1 MGLVRERGEIY
12 CSVIGSNKAFNDEG
26 NKMFTTPDGVAL
38 YTQEDVD
45 TLKSEAQTTANT
57 QFNVG
62 AEYGVR
68 STTNSLQSK
77 AINHFRSEVRN
88 GSIDKDVAL
97 DIYNGLAE
105 ALGWNTVDSI
115 TPLFTVVVSY
125 NGNTIAEIEDIEA
138 DDTDSAEAE
147 VRYNLEVTD
156 VEVTFEVT
164 YGDHTYNETVN
175 TTYEFDDEFEYQA
188 VEQD

>member
-1 MGLVRERGEIY
+1 
-12 CSVIGSNKAFNDEG
+12 
-26 NKMFTTPDGVAL
+26 MFLTPDGVTL
-38 YTQEDVD
+38 YT
-45 TLKSEAQTTANT
+45 EADMAEARETQRT

-62 AEYGVR
+62 AEFGVR
-68 STTNSLQSK
+68 STTNDLQDK
-77 AINHFRSEVRN
+77 AIKHFRSEVRN

-105 ALGWNTVDSI
+105 ALGWDTVDSI
-115 TPLFTVVVSY
+115 NALYTVVVSY

-147 VRYNLEVTD
+147 VRYNLEVSD

-188 VEQD
+188 VEQN

>member
-1 MGLVRERGEIY
+1 MI
-12 CSVIGSNKAFNDEG
+12 
-26 NKMFTTPDGVAL
+26 TTPDGVNL
-38 YTQEDVD
+38 YT
-45 TLKSEAQTTANT
+45 EADMNEARNTANT

-62 AEYGVR
+62 AEFGVR
-68 STTNSLQSK
+68 STTNNLQDK
-77 AINHFRSEVRN
+77 AIKHFRSEVRN

-105 ALGWNTVDSI
+105 ALGWDTVDSI
-115 TPLFTVVVSY
+115 TSLFTVVVSY

-138 DDTDSAEAE
+138 DDTDSAEWE
-147 VRYNLEVTD
+147 VRNNLEVSD

-188 VEQD
+188 VEQY